1 MGEFTKFLPSTV
13 CLGNACVDLEV
24 AILGDAPDFVIV
36 VVVAGD
42 TNGVTDVVV
51 KSVEVSWAVCGLCRD
66 CVGGVD
72 WLWVLFSF
80 AEDGRIGVYSHCHLV
95 VEDRLLR
102 VFSSRTSC
110 GLI

>member
-51 KSVEVSWAVCGLCRD
+51 KSVEVS
-66 CVGGVD
+66 
-72 WLWVLFSF
+72 
-80 AEDGRIGVYSHCHLV
+80 
-95 VEDRLLR
+95 
-102 VFSSRTSC
+102 
-110 GLI
+110 